1 MIWKKSSFCAD
12 RQCVEVALVGA
23 DMIAV
28 RDGKNIEQPHLVFN
42 GKDWHAFLDAVTA
55 GEYNAR

>member
-12 RQCVEVALVGA
+12 RQCVEVASIGA
-23 DMIAV
+23 DTIAV

-42 GKDWHAFLDAVTA
+42 SEDWHAFLDAIAA
-55 GEYNAR
+55 GDYNAR